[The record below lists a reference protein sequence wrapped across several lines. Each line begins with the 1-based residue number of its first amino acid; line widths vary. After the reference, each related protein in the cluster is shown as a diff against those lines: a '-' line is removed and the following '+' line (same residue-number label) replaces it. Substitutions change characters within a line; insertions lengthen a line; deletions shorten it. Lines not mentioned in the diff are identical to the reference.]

1 MELRMNADANPDATN
16 EGLLDSLYTAVLEG
30 DDDLTP
36 GLTQACLDA
45 GIAPQQIIDESMV
58 PAMAEAGHL
67 FETDEYFVPE
77 LITAG
82 RAVKAGLDILHP
94 LLAVRAASNV
104 GRVVIGTVQG
114 DLHDIGKNLVAVM
127 FEGAGF
133 DVVDLGVDVSPAQFV
148 EAVRVHQPQ
157 VVALSALLT
166 TTMRSMPKTIEAIDA
181 AGLSSQVKVMV
192 GGAPLTELTAKEYGA
207 DGFAQ
212 NANAAVRIAM
222 ELIGATQPS

>member
-1 MELRMNADANPDATN
+1 MNADANN
-16 EGLLDSLYTAVLEG
+16 EDLLDSLYSAVLDG
-30 DDDLTP
+30 DDDITP
-36 GLTQACLDA
+36 GLTQACLEA
-45 GIAPQQIIDESMV
+45 GITPQTIIDRAMV
-58 PAMAEAGHL
+58 PAMAEAGRL

-94 LLAVRAASNV
+94 LLAVRTASNV

-148 EAVRVHQPQ
+148 EAIRVHQPQ

-166 TTMRSMPKTIEAIDA
+166 TTMRSMPRTIEAIDA

-192 GGAPLTELTAKEYGA
+192 GGAPLTESTAKEYGA

-222 ELIGATQPS
+222 ELIGATRPS